1 MELKKVLR
9 WTGLLAAL
17 CASAVLFACAPQPG
31 APQNTPVIERQSSV
45 APESL
50 ADMVERLSP
59 SVVGVASVQD
69 GRQGIGSGVIV
80 SEDGYI
86 LTNHHV
92 ASQGSEVALI
102 FSDGSRE
109 SARAVWS
116 SAALD
121 LAILK
126 AEGSGYTAAKMGSV
140 EEVRVGEE
148 VVAIGTPLAL
158 QFQHTVTG
166 GIVSAL
172 NRTLQ
177 VPSQGSSAFMEQ
189 LIQTD
194 VAINPGNS
202 GGPLLNARGEVI
214 GIVTVRV
221 EEAAGIGFAIPID
234 IARPIVRHFLEDG
247 QYVTPQLGAYLFD
260 SEIARYYDA
269 ASSMT
274 TGLYVID
281 VEPAGAA
288 QRAGLRTGD
297 IILSADG
304 RTCDSL
310 LDLRYALLTHKVGQQ
325 LELTVVRDG
334 QTRTVAPVLTA
345 SR

>member
-1 MELKKVLR
+1 MKITLR
-9 WTGLLAAL
+9 IIGLLAAL
-17 CASAVLFACAPQPG
+17 CASAALFACTPG
-31 APQNTPVIERQSSV
+31 ADAPQNTPALERQS
-45 APESL
+45 ATAQESL
-50 ADMVERLSP
+50 ADMVSRLSP

-80 SEDGYI
+80 SENGYI

-92 ASQGSEVALI
+92 AAQGSDVALI
-102 FSDGSRE
+102 FADGSRKP
-109 SARAVWS
+109 ARAVWS

-126 AEGSGYTAAKMGSV
+126 AEGAFTAAKMGSV
-140 EEVRVGEE
+140 ADVRVGEE

-177 VPSQGSSAFMEQ
+177 VPSEGSAAFMEQ

-194 VAINPGNS
+194 AAINPGNS

-214 GIVTVRV
+214 GIITVRV

-234 IARPIVRHFLEDG
+234 IARPIVQHFMEDG
-247 QYVTPQLGAYLFD
+247 EYVTPQLGAYLFD

-269 ASSMT
+269 ASTMT

-281 VEPAGAA
+281 LTPGGAA

-297 IILSADG
+297 VILQADG
-304 RTCDSL
+304 RVCDTL
-310 LDLRYALLTHKVGQQ
+310 LDLRYALLSHKVGETLQ
-325 LELTVVRDG
+325 LTVSRDG
-334 QTRTVAPVLTA
+334 EMLTLLSVLTA
-345 SR
+345 QQ